1 MRHHTIAPDRQLR
14 LLLPGTDG
22 GDRDEIWDSLP
33 EEVRQDILTRLA
45 RLLGRWLE
53 GRRSRS

>member
-14 LLLPGTDG
+14 LILPGSQACAE
-22 GDRDEIWDSLP
+22 EIWDSLP
-33 EEVRQDILTRLA
+33 EDVRMDILTRLA

-53 GRRSRS
+53 GRRNQP